1 MVRSS
6 PDVNSTLGRISK
18 PSMGY
23 EPCDCA
29 SCEAMGGT
37 FSEPLART
45 HQMRVARNESLA
57 VDDLQEPR
65 ARRLLIKG
73 RLAEADQL
81 WHSLPAHLQQSIDG
95 RHLGLW
101 NELA

>member
-1 MVRSS
+1 MSGL
-6 PDVNSTLGRISK
+6 D
-18 PSMGY
+18 GY

-29 SCEAMGGT
+29 SCTRMGGI

-45 HQMRVARNESLA
+45 HQMRVARRESLA
-57 VDDLQEPR
+57 VDDLQELR

-81 WHSLPAHLQQSIDG
+81 WHGLPARLRQSIDG
-95 RHLGLW
+95 GHLGLW
-101 NELA
+101 NE